1 MAYDQPNDKQLR
13 GRVKLLGNILGR
25 VVLTQAGER
34 VYAGVE
40 TLRKGYIGLRRG
52 ENPSKR
58 RRLERYLRKLEPDVL
73 AQVIRAFA
81 TYFSLVNIAEE
92 AFQDDVR
99 RRQVRKAGPLW
110 RGSFHH
116 TLDQLKREGVTVE
129 RLQILLER
137 IWYMPV
143 ITAHPTE
150 AKRRTVMEGLRR
162 VFVLMEQ
169 LDDPRTNRWDRE
181 IIERRLEAE
190 VQILWKTDEVR
201 VRRPEVADEVRY
213 GLYYFRESLFKAI
226 PRVYRNME
234 HAVAHTW
241 GPEAARVRLPSFL
254 RFGSWIGGDRDG
266 NPFVT
271 ARTTALAVCM
281 QSQTVQQEYLE
292 HVRQLSHQLTLS
304 RALCAPTTA
313 FLAALERDV
322 EELESAGADSY
333 ARYEHEPY
341 RRKLYIIRDRLKGNL
356 RHLARL
362 TDHPRPAEQAPLPY
376 TEQRF
381 LADLRLIRDSLAS
394 HGDGLVADGALKDLI
409 RLAETFGFHLLQL
422 DVRQESTRHTEAV
435 AEILEREGL
444 DYRALDE
451 DGRLEALSLR
461 LKVPPRGGPPPEGLS
476 QATLETLAVFDVVR
490 RIREVVSA
498 EAIGSYV
505 ISMTHSASHVLEV
518 LYLAW
523 HAGLVG
529 MDGGRPVC
537 RLRVSPLFETIQDL
551 ANIEPVMVALLD
563 NPLYR
568 GLLEASGNLQE
579 VMLGYSDS
587 AKDGGI
593 LASAWSLYQAQIRI
607 NGICTER
614 GVELRLFHGRG
625 GTIGRGGGP
634 THEAILAQPPGT
646 VHGQIKFTEQGEAL
660 SYKYSN
666 RETAVYELTMGVTG
680 LMKASGFLVRDEAE
694 PNHDYGTVAAGL
706 AKVGEDAYRQLTDHT
721 EGFLDYFYEATPVE
735 AIGLL
740 NIGSRPSHRNKSD
753 RSKYSV
759 RAIPW
764 VFGWAQSR
772 HTLPA
777 WYGLGAALRH
787 WRTTRPGGFDTLRAM
802 YKEWPFFRALLS
814 NTQMSL
820 FKSDMGI
827 ARDYAALCDDEDLA
841 DQVFSDI
848 QAEYQRTVEE
858 ILDVTGH
865 SQLLDDNHSLAL
877 SLERRNPYLDPLNY
891 IQIEL
896 LERLRNPRLTDAERE
911 RWVGPLLRSI
921 NAIAAGMRN
930 TG

>member
-1 MAYDQPNDKQLR
+1 MAYDQPNDRQLR
-13 GRVKLLGNILGR
+13 ARVKLLGNILGR
-25 VVLTQAGER
+25 VILTQSGER

-40 TLRKGYIGLRRG
+40 TLRKGYIGLRRK
-52 ENPSKR
+52 ENPTKR
-58 RRLERYLRKLEPDVL
+58 RRLERYLRKLEPDL
-73 AQVIRAFA
+73 LGQIIRAFA

-92 AFQDDVR
+92 AFEDDVR

-110 RGSFHH
+110 RGSFHD
-116 TLDQLKREGVTVE
+116 TMDQLKRQGVGTD
-129 RLQILLER
+129 RLQTLLER
-137 IWYMPV
+137 VCYMPV
-143 ITAHPTE
+143 FTAHPTE

-181 IIERRLEAE
+181 IIEHRLEAE

-201 VRRPEVADEVRY
+201 VRRPEVVDEVRY

-226 PRVYRNME
+226 PRVYRNLE
-234 HAVAHTW
+234 HAVVHTW
-241 GPEAARVRLPSFL
+241 GPEGARVRVPSFL

-271 ARTTALAVCM
+271 PRTTALAVCM
-281 QSQTVQQEYLE
+281 QSETVQQEYLD
-292 HVRQLSHQLTLS
+292 HVRALSRQLTFS
-304 RALCAPTTA
+304 RDLCSPSSA
-313 FLAALERDV
+313 FAAALERDV
-322 EELESAGADSY
+322 EELARTGADTY
-333 ARYEHEPY
+333 ERYEHEPY
-341 RRKLYIIRDRLKGNL
+341 RRKMYLIRDRLKNNL
-356 RHLARL
+356 RHLSRL
-362 TDHPRPAEQAPLPY
+362 TEHPRPAEQAPLPY
-376 TEQRF
+376 GEQRF
-381 LADLRLIRDSLAS
+381 LADLRLVRDSLAS
-394 HGDGLVADGALKDLI
+394 HGDAAVADGPLKDLI

-435 AEILEREGL
+435 SEILQREGL
-444 DYRALDE
+444 DYAALE
-451 DGRLEALSLR
+451 ETERQEILSRR
-461 LKVPPRGGPPPEGLS
+461 LKVPPRGGPPPEGIS
-476 QATLETLAVFDVVR
+476 DATRETLAVFDVIR
-490 RIREVVSA
+490 RIREVISP
-498 EAIGSYV
+498 EAMGSYV

-537 RLRVSPLFETIQDL
+537 RLRVAPLFETIQDL

-563 NPLYR
+563 SPLYR
-568 GLLEASGNLQE
+568 GLLGASGGLQE

-587 AKDGGI
+587 CKDGGI
-593 LASAWSLYQAQIRI
+593 IASSWTLYQAQIEI
-607 NGICTER
+607 NRICTER
-614 GVELRLFHGRG
+614 AVDLRLFHGRG

-646 VHGQIKFTEQGEAL
+646 VHGQIKFTEQGETL

-666 RETAVYELTMGVTG
+666 RETATYELTMGATG
-680 LMKASGFLVRDEAE
+680 LIKASGFMVQEEAE
-694 PNHDYGTVAAGL
+694 PDHDYGTVAAAL
-706 AKVGEDAYRQLTDHT
+706 AGVGEDAYRQLTDNT
-721 EGFLDYFYEATPVE
+721 EGFLDYFYESTPVD

-740 NIGSRPSHRNKSD
+740 NIGSRPSHRKKTD

-777 WYGLGAALRH
+777 WYGIGSALRH

-802 YKEWPFFRALLS
+802 YKEWPFFRALLG

-820 FKSDMGI
+820 FKADMAI
-827 ARDYAALCDDEDLA
+827 ARDYAALCEDEDLA
-841 DQVFSDI
+841 DAVYSDI
-848 QAEYQRTVEE
+848 HAEYLRTVEQ
-858 ILDVTGH
+858 ILDVVGT

-896 LERLRNPRLTDAERE
+896 LERLRNPRLDEAERD